1 MVVDCEPKLR
11 TSLRHSGE
19 ANSDD
24 TVHSSLRI
32 TSQLTPSP
40 NTTKRIR
47 YHQSPSTLLPDK
59 DSPVRKEEGSQTDS
73 YASGKSQTAPQVNV
87 LDVAPVPN
95 FNFKHTCTVRETHGR
110 SVFGIAFNSINRSR
124 PSDPLL
130 FATVAAHL
138 VTIYQCN
145 LKPEQ
150 GEPTQQHNSDSPSI
164 VLLQSFTD
172 PAGDEEEFYCCAWSR
187 DTSGNVASSWWTD
200 CAESGRARPEPHPHQ
215 APIKWSSVS
224 LLPPHQQLVAAA
236 GKRGVIRILCPSL
249 ASCPISLVGHG
260 SAVNELR
267 FHPRDPALLFSFS
280 KDYTIRLWNIAS
292 HVLVCIFGG
301 AEGHRA
307 EVLHGDLS
315 LTGDLLLTSGMD
327 HCIKIW
333 RLNTP
338 ELANAVIDSF
348 SYRIR
353 ANPKPFPLLIQH
365 FPEFSSRDVHGNY
378 VDCARWFGAMVL
390 SKSCENSV
398 SLWKPGGLDDS
409 PIVST
414 GSPGNTS
421 AVGSNC
427 TEVGGIRLPNR
438 LQPVGVP
445 LSSEQ
450 PVHPMPGVPTE
461 HKMSII
467 HQLKAPDCNLWYIR
481 FDVDLDNQVLA
492 LGTGTG
498 PARIYLWDLK
508 FPEVALNLPAQVLH
522 IPSLSGTGS
531 NGIPLSHS
539 AIRQTRFANDGKTL
553 ICVGDNGLIVR
564 FDRVV

>member
-1 MVVDCEPKLR
+1 MQIVASWVTARYLKHCVRHSHSVIDGFCFIFSGISMLR
-11 TSLRHSGE
+11 SALIFINPLPLFFFSSLRHSSE
-19 ANSDD
+19 ANSED

-47 YHQSPSTLLPDK
+47 HHQSPSALLPDK

-73 YASGKSQTAPQVNV
+73 YVSSKSQVVPQINV

-145 LKPEQ
+145 LKSEQ
-150 GEPTQQHNSDSPSI
+150 GELTQHNSDSPPI

-236 GKRGVIRILCPSL
+236 VR
-249 ASCPISLVGHG
+249 ASRELTQHNSDSPPIVLLQS
-260 SAVNELR
+260 
-267 FHPRDPALLFSFS
+267 FTDPAGDEEEFYCCAWSRDTSGNVASSWWTDCAESGRARPEPHPHQAPIKWSSVSLLPPHQQLVAAA
-280 KDYTIRLWNIAS
+280 DYTIRLWNIAS

-353 ANPKPFPLLIQH
+353 ANPK
-365 FPEFSSRDVHGNY
+365 
-378 VDCARWFGAMVL
+378 
-390 SKSCENSV
+390 
-398 SLWKPGGLDDS
+398 
-409 PIVST
+409 
-414 GSPGNTS
+414 
-421 AVGSNC
+421 
-427 TEVGGIRLPNR
+427 
-438 LQPVGVP
+438 
-445 LSSEQ
+445 
-450 PVHPMPGVPTE
+450 
-461 HKMSII
+461 
-467 HQLKAPDCNLWYIR
+467 
-481 FDVDLDNQVLA
+481 
-492 LGTGTG
+492 
-498 PARIYLWDLK
+498 
-508 FPEVALNLPAQVLH
+508 
-522 IPSLSGTGS
+522 
-531 NGIPLSHS
+531 
-539 AIRQTRFANDGKTL
+539 
-553 ICVGDNGLIVR
+553 
-564 FDRVV
+564 